1 MIIPPAKT
9 DFVVGIEDFKDIE
22 VVPHVTDG
30 LYGFRHLKRAKLIRY
45 FVLAESKEVIHVCE
59 VKLIKNGEKFTPR
72 LHFSTRYRE
81 NTAEFATVQIKRTE
95 DTLAVKASV
104 SLAECHENHWDL
116 ISYLKSVKELD
127 IPDKHFSLVPKG
139 AEQIVAA
146 IAKHDH
152 DTIAAVFR
160 LLSEREGLRF
170 SEAAADEVLRRK
182 ERLEMFRVAL
192 AEKRLESW
200 WKEFF
205 DTNQWIFGYGLD
217 YRILRIEY
225 SQGSV
230 GGTSLSG
237 KGEKIS
243 DYAVST
249 TGDARFMVFVEIKT
263 AETLLLAG
271 SKPQRNGAWKLS
283 RALTDALTQVQ
294 ACIHEWNRHGSHQD
308 GNVEEMQKKNIRS
321 IQPKAIVVIGSLRPI
336 KETLSKLT
344 TFELFRQSLHG
355 VEVITFDE
363 LYERAKF
370 IVEHTAESTAAN
382 SRPVPE

>member
-1 MIIPPAKT
+1 M
-9 DFVVGIEDFKDIE
+9 
-22 VVPHVTDG
+22 
-30 LYGFRHLKRAKLIRY
+30 
-45 FVLAESKEVIHVCE
+45 
-59 VKLIKNGEKFTPR
+59 
-72 LHFSTRYRE
+72 
-81 NTAEFATVQIKRTE
+81 
-95 DTLAVKASV
+95 
-104 SLAECHENHWDL
+104 
-116 ISYLKSVKELD
+116 
-127 IPDKHFSLVPKG
+127 SLVPKG
-139 AEQIVAA
+139 AEQIVVG

-152 DTIAAVFR
+152 DTVAAVFR

-182 ERLEMFRVAL
+182 ERLEMFRLAL
-192 AEKRLESW
+192 AEKRLERW

-205 DTNQWIFGYGLD
+205 DNNQWIFGYGLD
-217 YRILRIEY
+217 YRILRIEH

-263 AETLLLAG
+263 AETPLLAG
-271 SKPQRNGAWKLS
+271 TKPQRNGAWKLS

-294 ACIHEWNRHGSHQD
+294 ACIHEWNRHGSYQD
-308 GNVEEMQKKNIRS
+308 HNVEEMQKKNIRS
-321 IQPKAIVVIGSLRPI
+321 IQPKAIVVIGSLRSI
-336 KETLSKLT
+336 KETLTKLT

-370 IVEHTAESTAAN
+370 IVEHSAESTAPN
-382 SRPVPE
+382 SRSGGDESHDPALVGRNPH